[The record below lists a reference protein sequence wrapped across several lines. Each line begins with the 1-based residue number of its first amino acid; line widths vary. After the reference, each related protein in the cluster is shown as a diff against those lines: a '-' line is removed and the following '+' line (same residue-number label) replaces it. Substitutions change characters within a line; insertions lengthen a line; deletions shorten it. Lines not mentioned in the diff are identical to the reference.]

1 MGDFE
6 ERFAALKAEES
17 FLEGEL
23 ITVKEYLA
31 EFAHIQSLIDNP
43 LVPLRRVPEHDEAG
57 NTAPSGEGV
66 RRSPLVTRAADTE
79 QLAESEAC
87 EEEQE
92 PSLSQAVWPDYDPDL
107 IDGCESYPEA
117 CEVIALAHDLR
128 MNPTNAAKA
137 IKAAGMSEA
146 EVRDIS
152 SSITT
157 TLRNKPNWKRNAP
170 GDWTLLS
177 RTVPQ
182 CERRFRGGSRD
193 ASQNLRIHSRRAGC

>member
-6 ERFAALKAEES
+6 ERFAALKAEEA
-17 FLEGEL
+17 FLEAEL
-23 ITVKEYLA
+23 ITVKEHLA
-31 EFAHIQSLIDNP
+31 EFAQIQSRIDNP
-43 LVPLRRVPEHDEAG
+43 LVPLRRVPEHGEVG
-57 NTAPSGEGV
+57 NSSPSGQGV
-66 RRSPLVTRAADTE
+66 RRSPLVTRAADNE
-79 QLAESEAC
+79 ESAESEAC
-87 EEEQE
+87 EEERE
-92 PSLSQAVWPDYDPDL
+92 PALSQVIWPDYDPGL
-107 IDGCESYPEA
+107 IDGCESYPDA
-117 CEVIALAHDLR
+117 CEVIALAHGRR

-177 RTVPQ
+177 PTVNPVR
-182 CERRFRGGSRD
+182 E
-193 ASQNLRIHSRRAGC
+193 AV

>member
-6 ERFAALKAEES
+6 ERFAALKDEEAL
-17 FLEGEL
+17 LEAEL
-23 ITVKEYLA
+23 ITVKEQLA
-31 EFAHIQSLIDNP
+31 EFARIQSLVDNP
-43 LVPLRRVPEHDEAG
+43 FVPLRRVSERDDAG
-57 NTAPSGEGV
+57 NIAPSGQGV
-66 RRSPLVTRAADTE
+66 HRSPLVTCAADKE
-79 QLAESEAC
+79 QSAESEPC
-87 EEEQE
+87 EEELE
-92 PSLSQAVWPDYDPDL
+92 SVLSQVAWPDYDPDL

-146 EVRDIS
+146 EVRVIS

-177 RTVPQ
+177 PTVPPVR
-182 CERRFRGGSRD
+182 E
-193 ASQNLRIHSRRAGC
+193 AV